1 MNNNDDYALL
11 TDLYQITMA
20 QGYWACG
27 KLEEEGCFHIF
38 FREPPFKGG
47 YAIASGMD
55 HIAEVVENFSFSDES
70 VEYLASIDAPG
81 GGKLFNPDFLEY
93 LRTLELTVEIDA
105 VREGTVVFPNDP
117 IVRVTGPIV
126 QCQLLETQLLNCVN
140 FETLAAT
147 KAARVCLAAETPVAE
162 FGLRRAQGE
171 SGGMRASRACIV
183 GGCASTSNVLAGREY
198 GLPVSGTHAHAW
210 VMAFDDELEAFRAYA
225 KEFPTNCVLLVDTYD
240 VAQGMKNAI
249 TVGLEMKARGEHLAG
264 IRIDSGDLAWNAK
277 QARAML
283 DEAGLVDT
291 GVVLSNDLDEFAI
304 KSIRDSGAKVASWGV
319 GTKLVTAYDQPALGG
334 VYKLAAKRMKGGE
347 WEPCVKVT
355 GQSSKQTVPGILDVR
370 RYFHESGTI
379 AGDMVFDVLYPV
391 SSERIIDPADE
402 LRQKDLSGLRYE
414 TLLEPGLPRAGKVV
428 LECQRRATLW
438 LHEIAVGNSLLCSMR
453 ARSALSTHTRIQSV
467 WNTLCSIAGAIWS
480 RVFWGFHRIP
490 STLDLFRPAGCL
502 LLGRSGNSQ
511 QMLSLAVV
519 RRLRFGAPP
528 LRKELCRMIKVVTD
542 SVASLPKELIEEENI
557 EVVSLFLNEDGHEH
571 VDATMDLD
579 DFYTR
584 IYDMADNP
592 PTSSQPSQSTLE
604 ELFES
609 FAKAGHEV
617 LGIWISTGL
626 SGAFDGVLRAA
637 RSVESRNINFKY
649 CMIDSSSCGFD
660 EAFPVLEGARAVREG
675 KTLAE
680 AAQTVLEAIKST
692 RFLFTPE
699 SLTFL
704 KKGGRIGG
712 AAALLGNLIKLAP
725 VLTVVDGTPG
735 AYGESPN
742 PQEGPCQDP
751 GNLRARY

>member
-47 YAIASGMD
+47 YAVASGMD

-277 QARAML
+277 QARTML
-283 DEAGLVDT
+283 DEAGLTDT

-379 AGDMVFDVLYPV
+379 AGTWFLMFCILFRANALLTLQTSCAKKIFLVFVTKRSLSRLPV
-391 SSERIIDPADE
+391 QARSCSM
-402 LRQKDLSGLRYE
+402 
-414 TLLEPGLPRAGKVV
+414 PRRV
-428 LECQRRATLW
+428 TLW
-438 LHEIAVGNSLLCSMR
+438 LHEIVAGNSLLCSTK
-453 ARSALSTHTRIQSV
+453 ARSALSTRILIQSV
-467 WNTLCSIAGAIWS
+467 WNTLCSIADAIWC
-480 RVFWGFHRIP
+480 RVFWDFRKILIA
-490 STLDLFRPAGCL
+490 LDIVSPRQLCL
-502 LLGRSGNSQ
+502 LLGR
-511 QMLSLAVV
+511 A
-519 RRLRFGAPP
+519 
-528 LRKELCRMIKVVTD
+528 RK
-542 SVASLPKELIEEENI
+542 
-557 EVVSLFLNEDGHEH
+557 
-571 VDATMDLD
+571 
-579 DFYTR
+579 
-584 IYDMADNP
+584 
-592 PTSSQPSQSTLE
+592 
-604 ELFES
+604 
-609 FAKAGHEV
+609 
-617 LGIWISTGL
+617 
-626 SGAFDGVLRAA
+626 
-637 RSVESRNINFKY
+637 
-649 CMIDSSSCGFD
+649 
-660 EAFPVLEGARAVREG
+660 
-675 KTLAE
+675 
-680 AAQTVLEAIKST
+680 
-692 RFLFTPE
+692 
-699 SLTFL
+699 
-704 KKGGRIGG
+704 
-712 AAALLGNLIKLAP
+712 
-725 VLTVVDGTPG
+725 
-735 AYGESPN
+735 
-742 PQEGPCQDP
+742 
-751 GNLRARY
+751 